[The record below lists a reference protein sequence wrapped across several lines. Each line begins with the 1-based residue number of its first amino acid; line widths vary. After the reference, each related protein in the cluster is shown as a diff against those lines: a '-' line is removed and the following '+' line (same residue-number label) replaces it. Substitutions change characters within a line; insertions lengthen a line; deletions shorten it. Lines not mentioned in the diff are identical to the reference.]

1 MVSSD
6 RDREPLPIMLLI
18 DLQKKEFF
26 LKKKKIDYCT
36 HCPLS
41 LLYASVLFSPLIFIS
56 ISLSLQAPQ
65 VDQQ

>member
-18 DLQKKEFF
+18 DFQKKEFF
-26 LKKKKIDYCT
+26 LKKKIDYCT

-65 VDQQ
+65 VAQQ